1 MTKQEILDRQKFE
14 DLVCTE
20 SALPWGDKR
29 HFARLILR
37 HARTYQHLQED
48 NCNGCGTYYNEPQE
62 QFAKRQDRFEKRVA
76 HREEMIERRLR
87 EIASELGAGFAIDF
101 GGDPRGCTVKLKL
114 PSGTN
119 NDWERSAWC
128 VPSACYE

>member
-1 MTKQEILDRQKFE
+1 MRSTNGTWFRQRARYQRKHGRCMEGDKMTKQEILDRQKFE

-76 HREEMIERRLR
+76 HKEEMIERRLR
-87 EIASELGAGFAIDF
+87 EIAGELGAGFA
-101 GGDPRGCTVKLKL
+101 
-114 PSGTN
+114 
-119 NDWERSAWC
+119 
-128 VPSACYE
+128 